1 MRRPIVTFEPSELLA
16 AAVAARDRAYAPYSG
31 FFVGAALATPDG
43 RVFTG
48 ANIEN
53 ASYGL
58 SMCAERVAIY
68 HALSSGAE
76 RFDAVAVSGPDGVLT
91 MPCGACRQ
99 VLHEFGPAMQ
109 VVVAEGGQLRVTP
122 LSALLPEA
130 FGASV
135 LDAVAAGGGSP
146 GRGAR

>member
-1 MRRPIVTFEPSELLA
+1 MTLEPSELLA
-16 AAVAARDRAYAPYSG
+16 AAVTARDRAYAPYSR
-31 FFVGAALATPDG
+31 FMVGAALITPAG

-48 ANIEN
+48 ANVEN

-68 HALSSGAE
+68 HALCAGE
-76 RFDAVAVSGPDGVLT
+76 RHFDAVAVTGPPGVLA

-109 VVVAEGGQLRVTP
+109 VVFADNDRLRVMP
-122 LSALLPEA
+122 LTSLLPEA
-130 FGASV
+130 FSGDRLDAIPAAAGASAQR
-135 LDAVAAGGGSP
+135 DAH
-146 GRGAR
+146 

>member
-1 MRRPIVTFEPSELLA
+1 MVKFAKMFEPADLLA
-16 AAVAARDRAYAPYSG
+16 AAVTARDRAYAPYSQ
-31 FFVGAALATPDG
+31 FYVGAALATPDG

-48 ANIEN
+48 ANVEN

-68 HALSSGAE
+68 HALSAGVR
-76 RFDAVAVSGPDGVLT
+76 RFDAVAVTGPDGVLT

-109 VVVAEGGQLRVTP
+109 VIFAEDGQLRVMP
-122 LSALLPEA
+122 LSGLLPGA
-130 FGASV
+130 FSGFV
-135 LDAVAAGGGSP
+135 LDAAEAAGRRSQ
-146 GRGAR
+146 RDAR